1 MTKENEVVVKDE
13 PHQGEVKT
21 PAAMPVLAD
30 PFTNMVS
37 MAVEKGLDIE
47 QLTALMDLKDRNDA
61 KVAKQEFNFA
71 LSKFQ
76 SEIPTIVKTGY
87 ADFGEGKAKYTYAKL
102 DEIAKAIKPFLSING
117 LSYRYE
123 QSVGNGGIEVTCIVA
138 HSGGH
143 EIKAT
148 MFSTPDSSGGK
159 NSIQQ
164 VASAVQYMRRYTL
177 TGALGITTADF
188 DDDAANMASE
198 QVPGAFI
205 NDSEYCTEEK
215 FQKSFPAWE
224 KQIKEGKKTP
234 GELINFLN
242 GKNLFFTEDQ
252 LAAINNVQVS
262 K

>member
-37 MAVEKGLDIE
+37 MAVEKGLDTE

-76 SEIPTIVKTGY
+76 SEIPVILKRGF
-87 ADFGEGKAKYTYAKL
+87 ADFGAGKAKYSFAL
-102 DEIAKAIKPFLSING
+102 LEDIAVKIKPHLMPNG

-123 QSVGNGGIEVTCIVA
+123 QTVGNGGIEVTCIVA

-188 DDDAANMASE
+188 DDDAGSMTSD
-198 QVPGAFI
+198 QVPDAFI
-205 NDSEYCTEEK
+205 SDSEYCTEEK

-234 GELINFLN
+234 SELIGFLN
-242 GKNLFFTEDQ
+242 SKNLFFTEDQ
-252 LAAINNVQVS
+252 LSAINNVQVN

>member
-1 MTKENEVVVKDE
+1 MKDNEIV
-13 PHQGEVKT
+13 
-21 PAAMPVLAD
+21 AAETSLPTSID
-30 PFTNMVS
+30 PFMNMVS
-37 MAVEKGLDIE
+37 MAVEKGMDIV
-47 QLTALMDLKDRNDA
+47 QLEALMNLKERNDVN
-61 KVAKQEFNFA
+61 VAKQGFNFA

-102 DEIAKAIKPFLSING
+102 ADIAKAIKPFLSANG

-123 QSVGNGGIEVTCIVA
+123 QTVGSGGIEVTCIVA
-138 HSGGH
+138 HAGGH

-164 VASAVQYMRRYTL
+164 VASAVQYMRRYTV

-188 DDDAANMASE
+188 DDDAANMTSD
-198 QVPGAFI
+198 QVPATMI
-205 NDSEYCTEEK
+205 LDSEFCTEED
-215 FQKSFPAWE
+215 FQKKFPAWE
-224 KQIKEGKKTP
+224 KQIQNGKKTN
-234 GELINFLN
+234 GDLINFLN
-242 GKNLFFTEDQ
+242 GKGLFFTEDQ